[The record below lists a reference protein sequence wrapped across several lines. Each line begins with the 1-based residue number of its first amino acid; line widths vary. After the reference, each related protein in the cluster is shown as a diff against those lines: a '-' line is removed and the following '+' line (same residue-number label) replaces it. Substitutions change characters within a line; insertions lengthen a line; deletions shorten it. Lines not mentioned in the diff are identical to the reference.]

1 MPKALP
7 AVLAQIL
14 FLLCEIWKILRRIF
28 FGGVRGYP
36 KSSKRSFNN
45 PWSNGS
51 WDHSLVSDADNDK
64 AQLPFCLHFY
74 VFVGVF
80 LNLNSTPDSESR
92 EGCHDGMCTHTHT
105 HPGSSF
111 PPQTHRADICDIS
124 PRLPP
129 HFCNQDVK
137 SCPHFIYYQGLLL
150 FCSPSGPYSLLPVAF

>member
-105 HPGSSF
+105 PWVQVSL
-111 PPQTHRADICDIS
+111 PRPTEQTSVIS
-124 PRLPP
+124 PPASPPISATKMSRAALISYITKACYCSALPLDP
-129 HFCNQDVK
+129 IAC
-137 SCPHFIYYQGLLL
+137 CP
-150 FCSPSGPYSLLPVAF
+150 